1 MTFTAHL
8 WAAPKPHWRMAAA
21 MFVLACG
28 LCTGVSA
35 QSVYKDSRINAFG
48 RVFEAPKQVADHQT
62 RLFFYRLAQHS
73 SVKGAASIYVNGA
86 YHASLVAGAYSQLCM
101 PAGDIEL
108 GLKSVEVGR
117 QVRDKLD
124 TITIDRSQAGQNHYF
139 RVKEVSPERQV
150 LMVVPPAQALAEIQ
164 GTKEQ
169 IHTISRVVSAAE
181 CAIKPPPAVQP
192 VAIPAAIPAVI
203 PAATPAKGQTITLA
217 ADALFAASAPAAT
230 AKQAQA
236 ADQAKPATG
245 AGGQQISLSADA
257 PFAFGRSDLDA
268 ISPHGR
274 ASLDEMVKRLTSEY
288 SQIDSM
294 HVVGHADPIGR
305 AAVNDRLSVKR
316 AQTVRDYLQQTGLPN
331 VQITSDGK
339 GSREPVVTHCD
350 NAPTPEAISCHA
362 PNRRVVIDIVGTRR

>member
-1 MTFTAHL
+1 
-8 WAAPKPHWRMAAA
+8 
-21 MFVLACG
+21 
-28 LCTGVSA
+28 
-35 QSVYKDSRINAFG
+35 
-48 RVFEAPKQVADHQT
+48 
-62 RLFFYRLAQHS
+62 
-73 SVKGAASIYVNGA
+73 
-86 YHASLVAGAYSQLCM
+86 
-101 PAGDIEL
+101 
-108 GLKSVEVGR
+108 
-117 QVRDKLD
+117 
-124 TITIDRSQAGQNHYF
+124 
-139 RVKEVSPERQV
+139 
-150 LMVVPPAQALAEIQ
+150 MVVPPAQALAEIQ
-164 GTKEQ
+164 GTKQQ

-181 CAIKPPPAVQP
+181 CAIKPPPAQP
-192 VAIPAAIPAVI
+192 VAIPAIIPAVI
-203 PAATPAKGQTITLA
+203 PAVIPATTPAKGQTITLA

-230 AKQAQA
+230 ARQAQA
-236 ADQAKPATG
+236 RPATE

-288 SQIDSM
+288 SQIDGM

-305 AAVNDRLSVKR
+305 AAVNERLSVKR